1 MLTAVILVGG
11 VTLTIAYLVM
21 RAQRRPART
30 GAEGLVG
37 EIGVVRAALPDGAR
51 IFVHGEL
58 WEAVSDVVLTAG
70 TRVEIVRVEPG
81 LRLRVR
87 PVARD

>member
-1 MLTAVILVGG
+1 LTVSGIMLTIG
-11 VTLTIAYLVM
+11 YLVL

-37 EIGVVRAALPDGAR
+37 EIGVVRASFAGGGR
-51 IFVHGEL
+51 IFVHGEH
-58 WEAVSDVVLTAG
+58 WDAVSDTALAVG
-70 TRVEIVRVEPG
+70 ERVEVVRVESG

-87 PVARD
+87 SASAER